1 MNKRMDELPTFLGAG
16 NFFCSYINSDED
28 DTTSQNINYGKLMG
42 GIVPYGKQVTSRF
55 STKFVSS
62 YLKKG

>member
-1 MNKRMDELPTFLGAG
+1 MDELPTFLGAG

-42 GIVPYGKQVTSRF
+42 GNISLWEASDFEIFDKIRMILP
-55 STKFVSS
+55 
-62 YLKKG
+62 